1 MDILKLL
8 LTTFI
13 DLIKWSIKKFKKPDP
28 VLLLKRREELRK
40 EFEKSLPPKN
50 KYGYRCDAIIRDIK
64 RMDAYPNVN
73 NRKGISAWFRVSI
86 KDLYYNGIEVFISM
100 PQYIKQDEKGKW
112 QFTDYK
118 DESKV
123 LVWAIGRIP
132 FDLIEYVNWGG
143 DEYYPYPHIYCSF
156 KSYRGQPYE
165 CIPFYRK
172 AEMSDDIYEVDN
184 FRPWDKKKGDWL
196 SKLKIKKSS
205 DL

>member
-8 LTTFI
+8 LTPFI
-13 DLIKWSIKKFKKPDP
+13 DLIKWLIKKFKKPDP

-100 PQYIKQDEKGKW
+100 PQYIKQDGKAKW
-112 QFTDYK
+112 QFTNHK
-118 DESKV
+118 DESKS
-123 LVWAIGRIP
+123 
-132 FDLIEYVNWGG
+132 LIRDTEPV
-143 DEYYPYPHIYCSF
+143 
-156 KSYRGQPYE
+156 
-165 CIPFYRK
+165 
-172 AEMSDDIYEVDN
+172 
-184 FRPWDKKKGDWL
+184 
-196 SKLKIKKSS
+196 
-205 DL
+205 